1 MSYTGGMRLVLS
13 LATAT
18 AALMLG
24 LPGAGVGGAFA
35 ASGAPAADP
44 NGDGTFD
51 DLAAQVADA
60 PVSARVDVIVT
71 LDRPATAA
79 VVATLQEQVGPF
91 SPGRLFTVVD
101 GFSATVTGPQV
112 ALLAAAPAVVQIER
126 NGTVGISNQPGNLA
140 FSATQ
145 ARLDLPDI
153 DPAHVDIAGKVVAF
167 VDCLLPDLAPMCS
180 VVPAFD
186 DHGHGSHVAGTIAG
200 TGAAG
205 GGAERGVAPG
215 ATLVGVKVLDATG
228 SGSEVGVIAGIQW
241 VIANRATYG
250 IRAINMS
257 LSDTGCSDGIDALS
271 QAANEAAAGGGYAT
285 VAPLPGEAGRERIE
299 FALRVTTGGVVYGK
313 QLTLRFREGGLSY
326 VLRTSAIDN
335 GGLFLAP
342 GATPQ
347 CAFFLGAAAVA
358 QIAANG
364 VETPL
369 PGVYRV
375 TVDTRDLAEPGAGFD
390 TFAAWVGTPSGTTF
404 HQAGSS
410 AAQLVLASGNV
421 AFRR

>member
-1 MSYTGGMRLVLS
+1 MSYTGGMRLVLP

-51 DLAAQVADA
+51 DLAAQVADV

-101 GFSATVTGPQV
+101 GFSVTVTGPQV

-140 FSATQ
+140 FGATQ
-145 ARLDLPDI
+145 SRLDLPGIDGSRTSAAVIDTGI

-167 VDCLLPDLAPMCS
+167 VDCLLPDLAPVCS

-186 DHGHGSHVAGTIAG
+186 DHGHGSHALAPS
-200 TGAAG
+200 
-205 GGAERGVAPG
+205 RAPG
-215 ATLVGVKVLDATG
+215 
-228 SGSEVGVIAGIQW
+228 
-241 VIANRATYG
+241 RP
-250 IRAINMS
+250 
-257 LSDTGCSDGIDALS
+257 
-271 QAANEAAAGGGYAT
+271 AAPSAASRQG
-285 VAPLPGEAGRERIE
+285 PR
-299 FALRVTTGGVVYGK
+299 
-313 QLTLRFREGGLSY
+313 
-326 VLRTSAIDN
+326 
-335 GGLFLAP
+335 
-342 GATPQ
+342 
-347 CAFFLGAAAVA
+347 
-358 QIAANG
+358 
-364 VETPL
+364 
-369 PGVYRV
+369 
-375 TVDTRDLAEPGAGFD
+375 
-390 TFAAWVGTPSGTTF
+390 
-404 HQAGSS
+404 SS
-410 AAQLVLASGNV
+410 ASRCWTRPARAARQASSPVSSG
-421 AFRR
+421 